1 MKKFNMLSGQFSH
14 DVSSTVN
21 QKPKHFTWEFF
32 SKNNN
37 ISFYID
43 MDVIRGIQ
51 DKNDGKLKFL
61 WTMESK
67 YFNNGCFDFIKNNL
81 SEVLSTFELIF
92 TYNDELLWLDEKFVR
107 VPAMGSWIKNPE
119 IHEKTKLVSM
129 ITSNKTFTPQQKER
143 VLFAENNK
151 KNIDV
156 YGRGFNDIENKEMG
170 LKDYMFSVCIENSTH
185 DTYFTEK
192 ILDCFATGTIPIYK
206 GTKNIKKYFDV
217 NGILFLDEINIK
229 DLTPELYY
237 SKIEHVKNNFDFVKN
252 FIIPEDIIYKI
263 IEEKYESS

>member
-1 MKKFNMLSGQFSH
+1 MIKFNMLSGQFSH

-21 QKPKHFTWEFF
+21 QQPKNFSWEFF
-32 SKNNN
+32 SKNND

-61 WTMESK
+61 WTLESK
-67 YFNNGCFDFIKNNL
+67 YFNNNCFEFIKNNL
-81 SEVLSTFELIF
+81 NQVLETFELIF
-92 TYNDELLWLDEKFVR
+92 TYNDELLQLDEKFVR
-107 VPAMGSWIKNPE
+107 VPAMGSWIKDPK
-119 IHEKTKLVSM
+119 IYEKTKLVSM

-143 VLFAENNK
+143 VIFAENNK
-151 KNIDV
+151 NTIDV
-156 YGRGFNDIENKEMG
+156 YGRGFNDIEKKEYG

-192 ILDCFATGTIPIYK
+192 ILDCFATGTIPVYK
-206 GTKNIKKYFDV
+206 GTKNITNYFDV
-217 NGILFLDEINIK
+217 GGILFLDDVNIK

-237 SKIEHVKNNFDFVKN
+237 SKIEFVKNNFEIVKN
-252 FIIPEDIIYKI
+252 FLIPEDIIYNI
-263 IEEKYESS
+263 IKEKYESS